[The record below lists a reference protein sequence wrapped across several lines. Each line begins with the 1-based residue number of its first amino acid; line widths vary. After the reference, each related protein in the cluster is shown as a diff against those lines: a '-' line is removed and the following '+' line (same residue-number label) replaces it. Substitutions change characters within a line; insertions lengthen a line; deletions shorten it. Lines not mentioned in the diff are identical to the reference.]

1 MTRLRLAALVL
12 ITAFASMVPLSGR
25 SGGQG
30 EGATPPLAR
39 ELASLLQG
47 KKLDVVAARLDG
59 DTFVAAML
67 IPGSELL
74 VVSAKYSAPTLIN
87 EKILNRKYRD
97 AYMDLSTG
105 SVADSKLL
113 VEDLKADG
121 LRAEKQKD
129 GFDIVTRGTAQPT
142 HFNGEWKKQNM
153 SQEAYMKAFQDA
165 ETAYQAMLRAL
176 VAELKKAG

>member
-1 MTRLRLAALVL
+1 MRRLPLLVPA
-12 ITAFASMVPLSGR
+12 ITLSVIASLSAG

-30 EGATPPLAR
+30 EGATPQLAK
-39 ELASLLQG
+39 ELTGLLEG

-59 DTFVAAML
+59 DTFVAAMF

-74 VVSAKYSAPTLIN
+74 VVSAKYSAPALIN

-97 AYMDLSTG
+97 AYMDLSTA
-105 SVADSKLL
+105 SVAESKVL

-121 LRAEKQKD
+121 LRASRQND
-129 GFDIVTRGTAQPT
+129 GFDIVTRGTGQPM
-142 HFNGEWKKQNM
+142 HFNGEWKKQNIT
-153 SQEAYMKAFQDA
+153 QDTYMKAFQDA

-176 VAELKKAG
+176 VAELKKA

>member
-12 ITAFASMVPLSGR
+12 VIAFASLVTLSAG

-30 EGATPPLAR
+30 EGATPPLAK

-74 VVSAKYSAPTLIN
+74 VVSGKYSAPALIN

-97 AYMDLSTG
+97 AYMDLSTA

-129 GFDIVTRGTAQPT
+129 GFDIVTRGTALPT
-142 HFNGEWKKQNM
+142 QFNGEWKKQNM